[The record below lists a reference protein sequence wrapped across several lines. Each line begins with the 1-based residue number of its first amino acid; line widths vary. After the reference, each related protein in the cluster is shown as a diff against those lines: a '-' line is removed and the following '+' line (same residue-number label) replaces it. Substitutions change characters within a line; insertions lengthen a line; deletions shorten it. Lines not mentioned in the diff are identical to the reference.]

1 MDIPFNNK
9 VGTKR
14 YMAPELLDESINEN
28 IFDCWKRADVYSL
41 GLVYWELARRCE
53 HSQTRAEEYQMPY
66 YQDVNSDPS
75 IEDMKEVVCDRR
87 IRPLIPDAWEQ
98 FEVGLAVLFKKNIF
112 ILFIQPLKILAK
124 VMKECWFENA
134 SARLSALRIK
144 KTLAALRNLRENG
157 ILEDPE
163 KKVEAQ
169 G

>member
-1 MDIPFNNK
+1 
-9 VGTKR
+9 
-14 YMAPELLDESINEN
+14 
-28 IFDCWKRADVYSL
+28 
-41 GLVYWELARRCE
+41 
-53 HSQTRAEEYQMPY
+53 MPY

-87 IRPLIPDAWEQ
+87 IRPIIPETWEQ
-98 FEVGLAVLFKKNIF
+98 FEVRLLPLLLYLSKIIF
-112 ILFIQPLKILAK
+112 IFQPLKILAK

-144 KTLAALRNLRENG
+144 KTLAALKNLRENR